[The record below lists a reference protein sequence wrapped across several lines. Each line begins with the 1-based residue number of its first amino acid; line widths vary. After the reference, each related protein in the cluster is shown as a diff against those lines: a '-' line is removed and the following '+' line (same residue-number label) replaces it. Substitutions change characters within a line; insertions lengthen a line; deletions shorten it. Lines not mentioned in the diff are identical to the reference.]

1 MIEEKRDSNG
11 FDLNQFEF
19 DSIQCRFDFSNLN
32 DDAKYVVLCLWLS
45 LMKKE
50 MIEDILGWWRRKEG
64 WDTVWFF
71 ERREICFSFLFNY
84 FISDNNKLVFFLIKK
99 LYRWRLTH
107 ATYVL
112 TESKSQGAYELQK
125 GVKLGGWK
133 VVFFNRGPKLLRS
146 QT

>member
-50 MIEDILGWWRRKEG
+50 MIEDILGW
-64 WDTVWFF
+64 
-71 ERREICFSFLFNY
+71 
-84 FISDNNKLVFFLIKK
+84 
-99 LYRWRLTH
+99 
-107 ATYVL
+107 
-112 TESKSQGAYELQK
+112 
-125 GVKLGGWK
+125 
-133 VVFFNRGPKLLRS
+133 
-146 QT
+146 